1 MISIISDK
9 ISNTKKNQ
17 LISEI
22 ELNFFIKQLE
32 NFIDEAK
39 TTKIEMGTTKQIST
53 GKKMRIKLILI
64 NN

>member
-39 TTKIEMGTTKQIST
+39 TTKIEMGTTKQISA